1 MWQVDNRTRYV
12 ADGAWHRD
20 SEGAEVWVVA
30 VKATYEVLPSGA
42 LRIARVQEPLRSG
55 PEPFPGLV
63 SPRWESDFGPR
74 KAATDIVLTGHA
86 YAPTGADGQPHPVD
100 QLVAGFS
107 VGPVHRRLRVW
118 GDRHWSSNA
127 TNASPSRPTP
137 FLRMPLVFE
146 RAFGGPGEVGGRL
159 AANPVGLGWPGAA
172 GSERSGLP
180 NLEMDDH
187 PIRGPRDQPE
197 PAGVGVVASHWP
209 WRSRYAGTHDDRW
222 MQERYPLPPLDQDP
236 RFFQIAPPA
245 QQVPGYLRGG
255 EPVSLFNLTPP
266 GCAQEGRIDFR
277 LPRLSLAFTTQF
289 NQGPKERSRSVIH
302 TVILDTDAPR
312 LIVVH
317 HMALPC
323 HARVND
329 LRKTVVEEMARPL
342 DRDASLAND
351 EGAA

>member
-12 ADGAWHRD
+12 ADGVWHRD

-30 VKATYEVLPSGA
+30 VKATYDVLPSGA
-42 LRIARVQEPLRSG
+42 LRIARVQEPLHSG
-55 PEPFPGLV
+55 PEPFQGLE

-74 KAATDIVLTGHA
+74 KAATDIVVTGHA
-86 YAPTGADGQPHPVD
+86 HAPIGADGQPHPVE
-100 QLVAGFS
+100 QLVASFS
-107 VGPVHRRLRVW
+107 VGPVHRRLRVF
-118 GDRHWSSNA
+118 GDRHWSSHAANA
-127 TNASPSRPTP
+127 APSRPTP

-146 RAFGGPGEVGGRL
+146 RAFGGPGEIAGRV
-159 AANPVGLGWPGAA
+159 AANPVGLGWPGLA
-172 GSERSGLP
+172 GPERSGLP
-180 NLEMDDH
+180 NLEIDDH
-187 PIRGPRDQPE
+187 LIHGPRDQPE

-266 GCAQEGRIDFR
+266 GFSPEGRVDFR

-302 TVILDTDAPR
+302 TVVLDTDAPR

-323 HARVND
+323 HARVNE
-329 LRKTVVEEMARPL
+329 LRKTVVEELARPL
-342 DRDASLAND
+342 DRAASLATD
-351 EGAA
+351 EGPA